1 MHRAGFIAQ
10 IDCSRQ
16 PAIQSNLPVDYLC
29 VTLLSMKDSTE
40 IEKRLARVNE
50 RIANAARRSG
60 RGPDAVALVAVTKTH
75 PAPTVAAAYR
85 VGVRNFGEN
94 RVEEASGKIPTVCE
108 LVAFPERLRWHM
120 VGHVQGRKARLA
132 VALFDIIH
140 SVDSLRLAR
149 RVNRFAEE
157 SDKVMPV
164 LLEVNA
170 SGEASKHGYDMSP
183 LATSQARSAFVADVE
198 QILALPYLQTCGLM
212 TMAPIVNDP
221 EQARPI
227 FVALRLLR
235 DDLSRRF
242 PGADWGELS
251 MGMTDDFE
259 VAVEEGATMVRI
271 GRAIF
276 GDRG

>member
-1 MHRAGFIAQ
+1 
-10 IDCSRQ
+10 
-16 PAIQSNLPVDYLC
+16 
-29 VTLLSMKDSTE
+29 MKNPTE
-40 IEKRLARVNE
+40 IENKLARVHE

-60 RGPDAVALVAVTKTH
+60 RGPDGIALVAVTKTH
-75 PAPTVAAAYR
+75 PAPVVAAAYQA
-85 VGVRNFGEN
+85 GLRNFGEN
-94 RVEEASGKIPTVCE
+94 RVEEASGKIPTVRE
-108 LVAFPERLRWHM
+108 LIPFPERLRWHM
-120 VGHVQGRKARLA
+120 VGHLQRRKARLA

-140 SVDSLRLAR
+140 SVDSLRLAQ

-157 SDKVMPV
+157 SEKVMQV
-164 LLEVNA
+164 LLEVNV
-170 SGEASKHGYDMSP
+170 SGEASKHGFDLPP
-183 LATSQARSAFVADVE
+183 LASPQSRSAFIADVE
-198 QILALPYLQTCGLM
+198 QILALLYLQPCGLM

-227 FVALRLLR
+227 FAALRMLR

-242 PGADWGELS
+242 PRADLRELS